1 MKTSIIITKTKTT
14 NDENKSSSVKIE
26 SSKKTSISDNEL
38 EKSVYYLDVANMEG
52 IDILEPK
59 DETETSY
66 LEAVFWGFSRYFRFR
81 FERIF

>member
-14 NDENKSSSVKIE
+14 NDGNKSSSVKIE

-66 LEAVFWGFSRYFRFR
+66 LEAVFWGFCRYF
-81 FERIF
+81 

>member
-52 IDILEPK
+52 IGILEPK

-66 LEAVFWGFSRYFRFR
+66 LEAVFWGFSRYF
-81 FERIF
+81 

>member
-66 LEAVFWGFSRYFRFR
+66 LEAVFWGFSRYF
-81 FERIF
+81 

>member
-14 NDENKSSSVKIE
+14 DDENKSSSVKIE

-66 LEAVFWGFSRYFRFR
+66 LEAVFWGFSRYF
-81 FERIF
+81 

>member
-14 NDENKSSSVKIE
+14 DDENKSSSVKIE

-38 EKSVYYLDVANMEG
+38 EKSVYYLDVANREG

-66 LEAVFWGFSRYFRFR
+66 LEAVFWGFSRYF
-81 FERIF
+81 